1 MKYSTKK
8 SPSQPQIVTLAGLAK
23 MTAEVLTPEFAALV
37 LSVNPNSIRVSAST
51 EEGRNA
57 LGFPVVRV
65 GTRTLIPRIPFLRY
79 LGWEGEINGATEVVA

>member
-1 MKYSTKK
+1 MKYSTKRHAG
-8 SPSQPQIVTLAGLAK
+8 QPQIVTLAGLAK
-23 MTAEVLTPEFAALV
+23 MTEEVLTPEFAAPV
-37 LSVNPNSIRVSAST
+37 LSVHPNSIRASAST

-79 LGWEGEINGATEVVA
+79 LGWEGEINGATEVIA